1 LKYLLDTCIISE
13 LVKPQINEKVI
24 KWLLGKNEN
33 DLFLSVLTIGEIYKG
48 ISRLPDS
55 KKRRKLQKWVEE
67 DLINRFEGRI
77 LDITLEIAI
86 YWGKQQGELEK
97 KGIKIPVIDG
107 LLAASA
113 VIEKLIFVTRNTKD
127 LENSGA
133 KLINPWE

>member
-1 LKYLLDTCIISE
+1 MKYLLDTCIISE